1 MYLQR
6 SRHRMVAKVP
16 AVSLL
21 FINDLLNTFVQVIHD
36 GQLTDGRTKLLT
48 ETVVVELK
56 RQQ

>member
-1 MYLQR
+1 
-6 SRHRMVAKVP
+6 MVAKVP